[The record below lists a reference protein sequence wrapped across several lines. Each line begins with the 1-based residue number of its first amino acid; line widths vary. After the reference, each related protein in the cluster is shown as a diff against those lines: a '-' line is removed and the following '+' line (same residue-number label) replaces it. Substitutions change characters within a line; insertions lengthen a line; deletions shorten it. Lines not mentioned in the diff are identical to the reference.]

1 MTTKVEKKL
10 PRTQVIERQK
20 DRTREVLE
28 MDEGS
33 LDAVRGGSARYAL
46 PPPPP
51 FAPLSSDS
59 SKDQGQL

>member
-20 DRTREVLE
+20 ERTREVLE
-28 MDEGS
+28 IEEGS
-33 LDAVRGGSARYAL
+33 LDTVRGGSARYAL

-51 FAPLSSDS
+51 TPPPSDVI
-59 SKDQGQL
+59 KDQL